1 MTKRVSRSREADEDL
16 TEIWV
21 YVAADNPPAADRIIY
36 ALLDAE
42 RRLAVFPESGRS
54 RDDLQPG
61 MRAWVVGSYVV
72 FYRVTPDALE
82 IVRILHGARDLGDTL
97 SDP

>member
-1 MTKRVSRSREADEDL
+1 MTRRVSRSREADEDL
-16 TEIWV
+16 TAIWV

-42 RRLAVFPESGRS
+42 RRLAVFPESGRA
-54 RDDLQPG
+54 RDDLQSG

-72 FYRVTPDALE
+72 FYRVTPDAVE
-82 IVRILHGARDLGDTL
+82 ILRILHGARDIGDAF
-97 SDP
+97 SES